1 MFTPEWIPAAEES
14 LRRLAGPLAG
24 AFDVRALPGVDA
36 GDRFEIWAENGRTV
50 LAGTG
55 PVAMTSAFAHYLRH
69 VGRGQVGRWGDNLPA
84 SAPPPAQ
91 PLAATSPY
99 RYRVAY
105 NLTVAGYTTPFYD
118 WDQWER
124 ELDLLAAAGVNA
136 AHLTLGQEA
145 VWLEAFGEF
154 GYTEDELLAWIV
166 PPSHQPWQWLNNIHS
181 FGGGTTRDLV
191 ERRASLAL
199 RVLARMRELGIRPIL
214 PGFSGTVPGGFAGRN
229 PGATVVPQGLWFM
242 DVAGPARPDW
252 LDTSTPHYARVAEA
266 FYRRQRERF
275 GQSGTW
281 AVDLLHEGGRIG
293 GTSLAD
299 AASGVERA
307 MRAADPDYLW
317 VVQAWAGNPRRE
329 LFDACDRDRMLVLD
343 LTGDTWRGEGG
354 FWGAPWGFGIL
365 PNYGGRHGLYGS
377 LPDIAAAPGEL
388 AGPLASGE
396 LVALTNMAEGVH
408 TNPVVW
414 DLFAD
419 LTWTSEPVD
428 LDAWLADWAHAR
440 YGAADPDALAAWR
453 LLRSSAYATWGG
465 TIAVEEEFD
474 DFDEKLSDFKV
485 YAGTDSVFAAT
496 PSFTAD
502 QASAVGPHRLHYDP
516 AQVEAA
522 WRLLLKAAPR
532 LRDSDTY
539 RHDLVDVTRQVIDDR
554 GRALVPQLASA
565 DAQRRFLHLIDLQDR
580 LLATRSEHLLGRWLR
595 DARRWGA
602 DEEESRLLE
611 RAAKR
616 LVTVWGGPDAAILT
630 EYANRNWAG
639 LMGDYYR
646 ARWQTFFDQGPIDW
660 NAYGQEWADRLTAYP
675 TEPHGDPIEIASE
688 LLQAS

>member
-1 MFTPEWIPAAEES
+1 MPEWIPAAQES
-14 LRRLAGPLAG
+14 LRRLAGPLAD
-24 AFDVRALPGVDA
+24 AFDVRALPGED
-36 GDRFEIWAENGRTV
+36 DRFEIYAQEGRTV

-55 PVAMTSAFAHYLRH
+55 PVAVASGFAHYLRH
-69 VGRGQVGRWGDNLPA
+69 VARGEVSRWGDHLPA
-84 SAPPPAQ
+84 SAPPPGE
-91 PLAATSPY
+91 PLSATSPY

-105 NLTVAGYTTPFYD
+105 NITVAGYTTPFYD
-118 WDQWER
+118 WDQWQR
-124 ELDLLAAAGVNA
+124 ELDLLAASGVNA

-154 GYTEDELLAWIV
+154 GYTESELLAWIV
-166 PPSHQPWQWLNNIHS
+166 PPSHQPWQWLNNMHS
-181 FGGGTTRDLV
+181 FGGGTTRELV
-191 ERRASLAL
+191 ERRAELAL

-214 PGFSGTVPGGFAGRN
+214 PGFSGTVPGRFADRN
-229 PGATVVPQGLWFM
+229 PGATVIRQGLWFM
-242 DVAGPARPDW
+242 DVAGPPRPDW
-252 LDTSTPHYARVAEA
+252 LDTSTPHYAHVAEA
-266 FYRRQRERF
+266 FYRHQHERF
-275 GQSGTW
+275 GRSGTW

-293 GTSLAD
+293 DTPLAD

-307 MRAADPDYLW
+307 MRVADPDYLW
-317 VVQAWAGNPRRE
+317 VVQAWAGNPRKD
-329 LFDACDRDRMLVLD
+329 LFEACDQDRMLVLD
-343 LTGDTWRGEGG
+343 LTGDAWRREGG

-419 LTWTSEPVD
+419 LAWTREPVD
-428 LDAWLADWAHAR
+428 LDAWLEDWVHAR
-440 YGAADPDALAAWR
+440 YGSADPDALDAWR
-453 LLRSSAYATWGG
+453 LLRSSAYATWGETASMQEG
-465 TIAVEEEFD
+465 EEEFI
-474 DFDEKLSDFKV
+474 EKLSDFKV
-485 YAGTDSVFAAT
+485 YACTDSVFAAT
-496 PSFTAD
+496 PSLTAD

-522 WRLLLKAAPR
+522 WRLLLEAAPR

-539 RHDLVDVTRQVIDDR
+539 LHDLVDVTRQILDDR
-554 GRALVPQLASA
+554 GRALAPHLAGA
-565 DAQRRFLHLIDLQDR
+565 DAQRRFLRLIDIQDR
-580 LLATRSEHLLGRWLR
+580 LLATRPEYLLGRWLR

-602 DEEESRLLE
+602 DEAQSRQLE

-616 LVTVWGGPDAAILT
+616 LVTVWGGPDSAILA

-639 LMGDYYR
+639 LMNGYYR
-646 ARWQTFFDQGPIDW
+646 ARWKTFFEEGAMDW
-660 NAYGQEWADRLTAYP
+660 NAYGQQWADQHADYP
-675 TEPHGDPIEIASE
+675 AEPCGDPIEIALE
-688 LLQAS
+688 IFNADL